1 LSAGVGEQGATLSNA
16 ENSGEMSTTTIT
28 TTTAPDGTSSVTVVV
43 DGKTVLGEPS
53 AEEGVPPSA
62 SGIAPRSAE
71 EKAFLISKY
80 PKKLED
86 IEVDWLSALM
96 RCTVSKMVI
105 KVKLEAGVTGDAAIV
120 GLEYAA
126 GSSGPESIV
135 LKYSKDLEG
144 NRQLALDA
152 NMYEKETFF
161 YTELYKCAPP
171 PARPARRPRGAR
183 IPLLVL
189 LRSAP
194 INHACCSRRP

>member
-1 LSAGVGEQGATLSNA
+1 
-16 ENSGEMSTTTIT
+16 MSTTVIT
-28 TTTAPDGTSSVTVVV
+28 TVTAADGTTNVTVAV
-43 DGKTVLGEPS
+43 DGKIVVGNGLS
-53 AEEGVPPSA
+53 AEDGTEEGVPPTS
-62 SGIAPRSAE
+62 STPKRTEE

-86 IEVDWLSALM
+86 IEVDWLSALL
-96 RCTVSKMVI
+96 RATVSKMVI

-161 YTELYKCAPP
+161 YTNLHGCAIVHSLC
-171 PARPARRPRGAR
+171 R
-183 IPLLVL
+183 
-189 LRSAP
+189 
-194 INHACCSRRP
+194 